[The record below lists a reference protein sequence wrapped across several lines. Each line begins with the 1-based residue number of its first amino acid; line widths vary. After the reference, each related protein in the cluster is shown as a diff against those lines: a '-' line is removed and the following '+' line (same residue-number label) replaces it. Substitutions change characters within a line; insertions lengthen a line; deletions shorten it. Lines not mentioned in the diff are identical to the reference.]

1 MVEFIS
7 DGTHEVA
14 SRITIGKTVTII
26 GNGTKTFIT
35 NNKNDKGVFEVTAS
49 GVAIYNST
57 FVNNSVSRYGGAV
70 SVIYG
75 GSGFTV
81 TNSVFVNNSAGR
93 GNAIYAGDS
102 LTANDNWWGN
112 NTPDWTSLFAGE
124 VTHNTYAVL
133 SLQLIMLHILI
144 SIKMELLMFLMRFL
158 LVMLV

>member
-14 SRITIGKTVTII
+14 SQITIGKTVTII

-57 FVNNSVSRYGGAV
+57 FVNNSAEYDGGAIDNIA
-70 SVIYG
+70 SD
-75 GSGFTV
+75 FTV

-93 GNAIYAGDS
+93 GNAIYAGDY